1 MPTTSLS
8 INGVP
13 YTDTYKF
20 LEEFKNVISR
30 DADNIESIL
39 YDWAELEE
47 AGTDEYESY
56 LNWEAVRV
64 PYWHDRHDRRCEVVT
79 KRNAKFISKPKE
91 VK

>member
-13 YTDTYKF
+13 YTDTANF
-20 LEEFKNVISR
+20 LAEFARVQEQHL
-30 DADNIESIL
+30 DNLFTRLQEWT
-39 YDWAELEE
+39 DLEE
-47 AGTDEYESY
+47 AGTDEFESY
-56 LNWEAVRV
+56 LSWEAVRV

-79 KRNAKFISKPKE
+79 KRNAKFISKPKA